1 MTSKVIRALS
11 ILSILPILGI
21 VFFATRASSDPPPP
35 TAPCPRPL

>member
-21 VFFATRASSDPPPP
+21 VFFATRASSDPP